1 MIMNLLLLHF
11 AFNPNIQKTT
21 FTKPIQIDY
30 NVTFPHHPFQ
40 IQNARIFNCGVLFL
54 SENLENDLCILDD
67 LLGLVIYTYLNG
79 M

>member
-1 MIMNLLLLHF
+1 MNLLLLHF

-30 NVTFPHHPFQ
+30 NVTFSHHPFQ
-40 IQNARIFNCGVLFL
+40 IQNPRIFNCGVLFL

>member
-30 NVTFPHHPFQ
+30 NVTFSHHPFQ
-40 IQNARIFNCGVLFL
+40 IQNANIIQLRRSFFIGK
-54 SENLENDLCILDD
+54 SGE
-67 LLGLVIYTYLNG
+67 
-79 M
+79 